1 MGIAP
6 AWELVYDSIGFPIHP
21 IQLCEVAMSGRIIR
35 LEEQAFVDSEE
46 LEQLMRLAPADQRDD
61 IRLKRFLAFRLKLDG
76 LVATQVYLSN
86 KLMTAEKLAYRG
98 GLYDFLCEG
107 DAPSGDTQN

>member
-1 MGIAP
+1 
-6 AWELVYDSIGFPIHP
+6 
-21 IQLCEVAMSGRIIR
+21 MSGRIIR

-46 LEQLMRLAPADQRDD
+46 LEQLMHLAPADQRDD

-86 KLMTAEKLAYRG
+86 KLMTAEKLSYRG
-98 GLYDFLCEG
+98 GLYDFLCE
-107 DAPSGDTQN
+107 DDSPSGDSQY

>member
-1 MGIAP
+1 
-6 AWELVYDSIGFPIHP
+6 
-21 IQLCEVAMSGRIIR
+21 MSDKVIR
-35 LEEQAFVDSEE
+35 LEEQALVDSEE

-86 KLMTAEKLAYRG
+86 KLMAAEKSVFRG
-98 GLYDFLCEG
+98 RLYDFLCEDDPSSD
-107 DAPSGDTQN
+107 DAQN

>member
-1 MGIAP
+1 
-6 AWELVYDSIGFPIHP
+6 
-21 IQLCEVAMSGRIIR
+21 MSDKVIR
-35 LEEQAFVDSEE
+35 LEEQAFLDSEE

-86 KLMTAEKLAYRG
+86 KIMAAEKSVYRG
-98 GLYDFLCEG
+98 RLYDFLCE
-107 DAPSGDTQN
+107 DAPPSHR

>member
-1 MGIAP
+1 
-6 AWELVYDSIGFPIHP
+6 
-21 IQLCEVAMSGRIIR
+21 MSDKVIR
-35 LEEQAFVDSEE
+35 LEEQAFLDSEE

-86 KLMTAEKLAYRG
+86 KLMAAEKSFFRG
-98 GLYDFLCEG
+98 RLYDFLCED
-107 DAPSGDTQN
+107 DAP